1 VQNLLKFCIFKGSEM
16 LVLPL
21 VVMGIISAIGGVVGL
36 RLPETLFKKLPQT
49 MEEGEEF
56 GKDFGMKE
64 CLQCFPTRPDDL
76 IEMKDLP
83 INGTTINDETTP
95 LQLEGS
101 TNSPSAT
108 PLSPRRRSM
117 RKILVHQMSSLEL
130 PVDKSG
136 LVKLHYWY

>member
-1 VQNLLKFCIFKGSEM
+1 M

-21 VVMGIISAIGGVVGL
+21 VVMGFISAIGGVVGL

-56 GKDFGMKE
+56 GKDFGMRE
-64 CLQCFPTRPDDL
+64 CLQCIPEKPEES
-76 IEMKDLP
+76 IEMHELAGHVDNEETPLRVE
-83 INGTTINDETTP
+83 NTTP
-95 LQLEGS
+95 LS
-101 TNSPSAT
+101 T
-108 PLSPRRRSM
+108 PLANRKSM
-117 RKILVHQMSSLEL
+117 RKILVHRMSSLEL

>member
-1 VQNLLKFCIFKGSEM
+1 M

-21 VVMGIISAIGGVVGL
+21 LVMGIISAIGGIVGL

-56 GKDFGMKE
+56 GKDFGIKE

-76 IEMKDLP
+76 IEMKNLP
-83 INGTTINDETTP
+83 INGTTISDETTP
-95 LQLEGS
+95 LQCQGS
-101 TNSPSAT
+101 ANSPSAT
-108 PLSPRRRSM
+108 PLSSPRSRSM

>member
-1 VQNLLKFCIFKGSEM
+1 M

-64 CLQCFPTRPDDL
+64 CLQCFPTRPNDL
-76 IEMKDLP
+76 IEMKDMP
-83 INGTTINDETTP
+83 VNGINDETTP
-95 LQLEGS
+95 LQREGS
-101 TNSPSAT
+101 THHSPSAT
-108 PLSPRRRSM
+108 PLSSPRRRSM